1 MARPP
6 SESLTPL
13 ELELMEILWR
23 LGPSTVQTV
32 QQELEAT
39 RPLAYTSVQTML
51 NVLEKKGKAKRTK
64 LDRAHLYS
72 AKVTRETTVGRS
84 LDDLI
89 EKLFGGSAES
99 LVMNLLQSRK
109 LSREKLAEL
118 EEMVR
123 AKRGEGRQ

>member
-1 MARPP
+1 M
-6 SESLTPL
+6 TPL

-64 LDRAHLYS
+64 KDRAHLYS
-72 AKVTRETTVGRS
+72 AKVTRESTVGRTV
-84 LDDLI
+84 DDMI
-89 EKLFGGSAES
+89 ERLFGGSAES
-99 LVMNLLQSRK
+99 LVMNLLESRK

-118 EEMVR
+118 EELVR
-123 AKRGEGRQ
+123 AKREEAER